1 MLAGNVQEVLSSGI
15 QYFFVWGKD
24 PLRLFFV
31 SRVHPA
37 SFITLRSFY
46 IFYGSPLNTVW
57 SHMVSLQVRFPTYA
71 AENRFLF
78 CRGPGSLPVL
88 VGASFAVQKG
98 DPFAHQEHTIWP
110 NLWEIHSISFPIG
123 LAFWRGVP
131 LCGLLFSLLGLLQV
145 LMLVFSLS
153 LGIYRVSD
161 FLSLCLQSMWDYASF
176 YSSSFCLFCF
186 NSFPVPFVQCFM
198 FSLCSIQCH
207 EFQQCIWRRTL
218 CWQSEWP
225 RSTPSLF
232 SSIPYSFA
240 IAKDNVSPMKQSR
253 QGVDLEKVFFFF
265 RELIESLLHSVC
277 KCEHDNGSLL
287 ALNCYRLRHGV
298 WSRHES
304 SCSPTKAAM
313 SNFCGYAKQLLEEL
327 HKSNHSTWP
336 WLLGPCSSVWVA
348 ENMSSQNRCET
359 MFLPIISLYMIYT

>member
-1 MLAGNVQEVLSSGI
+1 
-15 QYFFVWGKD
+15 
-24 PLRLFFV
+24 LRLFFV

-46 IFYGSPLNTVW
+46 NILYILWVTFEFRLK
-57 SHMVSLQVRFPTYA
+57 SHGRFA
-71 AENRFLF
+71 GAFLYIC
-78 CRGPGSLPVL
+78 CRKPLPVL
-88 VGASFAVQKG
+88 QGAWQPSCFGWRILCCTKRRSLCTSRAHHLAQSVG
-98 DPFAHQEHTIWP
+98 DPFHQFSNRFGILERSSPVW
-110 NLWEIHSISFPIG
+110 
-123 LAFWRGVP
+123 LALFLVGFASGFDVGVI
-131 LCGLLFSLLGLLQV
+131 
-145 LMLVFSLS
+145 VFSLS

-186 NSFPVPFVQCFM
+186 NSFPVLFVQCFM

-253 QGVDLEKVFFFF
+253 QGVDLEKDFFF
-265 RELIESLLHSVC
+265 L
-277 KCEHDNGSLL
+277 
-287 ALNCYRLRHGV
+287 
-298 WSRHES
+298 SRADWLF
-304 SCSPTKAAM
+304 AAQRM
-313 SNFCGYAKQLLEEL
+313 
-327 HKSNHSTWP
+327 
-336 WLLGPCSSVWVA
+336 
-348 ENMSSQNRCET
+348 
-359 MFLPIISLYMIYT
+359 